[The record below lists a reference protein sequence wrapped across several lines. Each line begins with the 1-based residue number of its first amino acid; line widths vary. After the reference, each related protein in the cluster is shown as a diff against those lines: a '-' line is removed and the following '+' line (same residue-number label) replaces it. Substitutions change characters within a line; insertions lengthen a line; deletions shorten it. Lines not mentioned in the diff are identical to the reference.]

1 MDAVALGQAIKNKEI
16 KVEEIVSYCAENII
30 KKDET
35 INALITTLIEEALE
49 QAKELDRKDKKT
61 EDTLAGVPF
70 VVKDN
75 ICYEGKRTTCASR
88 MLENYA
94 PPYTA
99 TALSKVLDSRAVCM
113 GKANMDEF
121 AMGATGE
128 TSYFGKTLN
137 PLDENRVPGGSS
149 SGSAA
154 ALAAKYCYFSL
165 GSDSGGSVR
174 LPAAYCGLVG
184 MLPTYGRVSRYGLV
198 AHVSSM
204 DQIGSITKSVRDC
217 AAVLNVISGKDK
229 FDATCVDLKGEFN
242 TDTLVKNMKVAVSEI
257 FMDPADEIVKNK
269 IYEATK
275 KLEKSGVCIEEVD
288 LSFLKDAPIV
298 YSIIAA
304 AESSSNLARY
314 DGIKYGGFKD
324 IKGDTDSVTMETR
337 RLGFG
342 DEVKR
347 RLFFGSYVLSEGYE
361 SYFLPAQR
369 MRREMSHKLEEV
381 FKEYDAII
389 LPVAK
394 TTAPYFNENFS
405 SAKEINATDIF
416 TVTANLAQLPAI
428 SVPFGEA
435 DGLPIGVQLMGKRF
449 GENTLLALAAALE
462 RE

>member
-1 MDAVALGQAIKNKEI
+1 MDAVALGIAIETRIISAKEA
-16 KVEEIVSYCAENII
+16 VSLCAENIN
-30 KKDET
+30 KNDET
-35 INALITTLIEEALE
+35 INALITSMTDEALKTAE
-49 QAKELDRKDKKT
+49 DFDKGKH
-61 EDTLAGVPF
+61 ESVSSLAGVPF

-88 MLENYA
+88 MLENYE

-99 TALSKVLDSRAVCM
+99 TALSKVLDAKSICM

-137 PLDENRVPGGSS
+137 PLDFARVPGGSS

-154 ALAAKYCYFSL
+154 ALAAGYAWYAL

-174 LPAAYCGLVG
+174 LPAAYHGLVG

-198 AHVSSM
+198 SHVSSM
-204 DQIGSITKSVRDC
+204 DQIGPITKSVRDC
-217 AAVLNVISGKDK
+217 AEVLNIISGKDCR
-229 FDATCVDLKGEFN
+229 DATSVDMKESFHADTDVKG
-242 TDTLVKNMKVAVSEI
+242 MKVAISEI
-257 FMDPADEIVKNK
+257 FMNPADDVVKTN
-269 IYEATK
+269 IYEAAK
-275 KLEKSGVCIEEVD
+275 CLEKEGVSISELD
-288 LSFLKDAPIV
+288 LSFMAEAPIV
-298 YSIIAA
+298 YSIISA
-304 AESSSNLARY
+304 AEASSNLARY

-324 IKGDTDSVTMETR
+324 IKGDTDSVCKETR

-347 RLFFGSYVLSEGYE
+347 RLFFGSYCLSEGYE
-361 SYFLPAQR
+361 NYFLPAQR
-369 MRREMSHKLEEV
+369 KRREMAERLQSLFE
-381 FKEYDAII
+381 EYDAVI

-394 TTAPYFNENFS
+394 TVAPYFDESFS

-428 SVPFGEA
+428 TVPFGKHE
-435 DGLPIGVQLMGKRF
+435 GLPLGVQLMGRRF
-449 GENTLLALAAALE
+449 AENTLLALAKVLE
-462 RE
+462 GK